1 MSNMPPLRT
10 VHGRGAFMSRPRHT
24 WRGYRPPRSAR
35 RRWEIEEAA
44 RKVMEARKVVDLP
57 GQPDG
62 YASCQEPACLASKS
76 MGVVLTRWQHH
87 VMHQLN
93 KEENV
98 A

>member
-35 RRWEIEEAA
+35 RQWEDTQRFLKFRDAQ
-44 RKVMEARKVVDLP
+44 KVVDLP
-57 GQPDG
+57 GQPDPWETCEEPT
-62 YASCQEPACLASKS
+62 CQAARS
-76 MGVVLTRWQHH
+76 MNITPTPWQHDL
-87 VMHQLN
+87 MHQLV